1 MKRTVSRLLA
11 VLLLSAVVVGASQA
25 ASHVKVRH
33 AAKTHIAASAC
44 PIHACSGPCP
54 LSGAAATA
62 SAKSSHDMKGGACP
76 VSDPSLCP
84 SSCQR
89 SGATAVAASVT
100 KP

>member
-1 MKRTVSRLLA
+1 MKRTVSRLLT

-44 PIHACSGPCP
+44 PINGCSGPCP
-54 LSGAAATA
+54 LNGASATA
-62 SAKSSHDMKGGACP
+62 SAKPAHEMKNGACP
-76 VSDPSLCP
+76 VSDPSQCP
-84 SSCQR
+84 ASCQR
-89 SGATAVAASVT
+89 SGTAAVAANV